1 MPRGVAHVRPA
12 MLAGT
17 ALTALMACSG
27 NDSKTTPAR
36 AVARV
41 DSTFAAP
48 TIPPPQATPIKSPDR
63 FRVQFVTSRGTFTVE
78 VTRALAPRGADRFY
92 ELVTNRFYEQTRFY
106 RVVPGFITQWG
117 IHGDT
122 AVSARWQ
129 EATIPDDPPRTPNV
143 RGTVSFAANG
153 KNSRATEIFV
163 ATGDNRGTLDRQ
175 NFAPF
180 GTVVDGMDVVEKIS
194 AEYGEEPNHAKIVRQ
209 GNSYLGRWFP
219 ALDFVKQVVLMKT
232 EP

>member
-1 MPRGVAHVRPA
+1 MKRVRSSLFVGSVLTVLVACG
-12 MLAGT
+12 GT
-17 ALTALMACSG
+17 
-27 NDSKTTPAR
+27 DSRSAPPQAAAKVDATP
-36 AVARV
+36 
-41 DSTFAAP
+41 AAP
-48 TIPPPQATPIKSPDR
+48 TIPPPQATAVKSPEQ
-63 FRVQFVTSRGTFTVE
+63 FRVQFVTSRGNFTVE

-122 AVSARWQ
+122 AVSAQWQ

-143 RGTVSFAANG
+143 RGTISFAANG

-163 ATGDNRGTLDRQ
+163 ATGDNRSTLDKQ

-180 GTVVDGMDVVEKIS
+180 GKVVDGMDVVEKIS

-219 ALDFVKQVVLMKT
+219 ALDYVKQVVLMKA

>member
-1 MPRGVAHVRPA
+1 MTLGRTSALVVAV
-12 MLAGT
+12 LA
-17 ALTALMACSG
+17 ALAACGGAESR
-27 NDSKTTPAR
+27 NTSAR
-36 AVARV
+36 AAATV
-41 DSTFAAP
+41 DSTAAAP
-48 TIPPPQATPIKSPDR
+48 TIPPPQASPVKSPDR
-63 FRVQFVTSRGTFTVE
+63 FRVQFVTSRGTFTVD

-122 AVSARWQ
+122 AVSAKWQ
-129 EATIPDDPPRTPNV
+129 DATIADDPPRTPNV

-163 ATGDNRGTLDRQ
+163 ATGDNRATLDKQ

-180 GTVVDGMDVVEKIS
+180 GNVIDGMDVVEKIS

-219 ALDFVKQVVLMKT
+219 ALDYVKHVVLMKT